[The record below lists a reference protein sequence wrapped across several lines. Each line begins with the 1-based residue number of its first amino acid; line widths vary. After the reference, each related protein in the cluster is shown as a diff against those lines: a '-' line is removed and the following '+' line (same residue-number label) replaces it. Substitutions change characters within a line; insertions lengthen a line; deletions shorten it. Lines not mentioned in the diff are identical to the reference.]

1 MNPFN
6 ELGIREDIVNAITEL
21 GFETPTPIQEGAIP
35 VLLSGSNDFVG
46 LAQTGTG
53 KTAAFG
59 LPLLE
64 LIDYKKNFPQA
75 LILCPTR
82 ELCLQISNDIKNYAK
97 NLPNASVVAVYGGA
111 NIVNQLRDIKRGV
124 QIVVATPGRMKD
136 ILNRKAIDFSQ
147 VGFVVLDEADEMLN
161 MGFQEDIDD
170 ILSTTPKTKKTWLFS
185 ATMPREVRAIAQNY
199 MTDPK
204 ELTMGTKN
212 TGNVNIEHEYYIVK
226 ARDKYAAFKR
236 IVDYNPEI
244 FGIVFCRTK
253 IETQEIAESLVKDG
267 YNADALHG
275 DLSQQQRDKVMKR
288 YRDRSL
294 QLLIATDVA
303 ARGIDVNDVTHVI
316 NFSLP
321 DEIENY
327 THRSGRTG
335 RAGKTGISIAII
347 NSRETGKIRQ
357 IEKTIGKQFT
367 KAEVP
372 TGFDVVE
379 KQLFGLVHKVHTVE
393 VNDQQIDQY
402 IPRIMDEFTD
412 ISKEDI
418 IKRFVSLEF
427 NRFLDYYKGA
437 RDLNADAD
445 DRGKERGERSERG
458 ERGGRGTS
466 AGFTRLFINLG
477 AVDDFTRGDLLG
489 YICNNTGI
497 SGRSVGK
504 IDMKGVFS
512 FFEVETEF
520 VEKVTEAFKPIDF
533 HGRDVRIEVSGD
545 APSGGS
551 EGGERRERSGGG
563 ERRSGG
569 GGYGGGERRR
579 SGGGGYGGGERR
591 ERSGGNSG
599 GGFRDFSGKRKDD
612 KKDGGSR
619 GGFGG
624 GGSRRRNDK

>member
-6 ELGIREDIVNAITEL
+6 ELGIRHDIVNAITEL
-21 GFETPTPIQEGAIP
+21 GFETPTPIQESAIP

-147 VGFVVLDEADEMLN
+147 VSYVVLDEADEMLN

-170 ILSTTPKTKKTWLFS
+170 ILSTTPPTKKTWLFS

-316 NFSLP
+316 NYSLP

-347 NSRETGKIRQ
+347 NSRELNKIRH
-357 IEKTIGKQFT
+357 IEKVIGKQFT
-367 KAEVP
+367 KAEIP
-372 TGFDVVE
+372 SGFDVVE
-379 KQLFGLVHKVHTVE
+379 KQLFGLVHKVHQVE

-402 IPRIMDEFTD
+402 LPRIMDEFAD
-412 ISKEDI
+412 MSKEDI
-418 IKRFVSLEF
+418 IKRFASLEF
-427 NRFLDYYKGA
+427 NRFLDYYKNA
-437 RDLNADAD
+437 RDLNAAAD
-445 DRGKERGERSERG
+445 DRGDRAERG

-512 FFEVETEF
+512 FFEVESDL
-520 VEKVTEAFKPIDF
+520 VDKVTAAFKPIDF
-533 HGRDVRIEVSGD
+533 HGRDVRIEVSGE
-545 APSGGS
+545 AGS
-551 EGGERRERSGGG
+551 SE
-563 ERRSGG
+563 
-569 GGYGGGERRR
+569 GGERRR
-579 SGGGGYGGGERR
+579 SGGGSGYGGNR
-591 ERSGGNSG
+591 ERSGGGRRDGGNSG
-599 GGFRDFSGKRKDD
+599 GGFKDFSGKRRDD

-619 GGFGG
+619 GGYGG
-624 GGSRRRNDK
+624 GGSRRRNDR